1 MDHRFEIYSIN
12 NVKIAR
18 ILPEGIV
25 IKNEQDALEL
35 IANCYYNGASKL
47 LIHETQIHPDFF
59 DLKSGLA
66 GEILQKFSNY
76 QAQLAI
82 IGDFLK
88 YSSNSLQDFIRVS
101 NRAGRIFFIG
111 NEEDGINK
119 LAQGS

>member
-12 NVKIAR
+12 NVRIAR

-25 IKNEQDALEL
+25 IQNEQDALEL

-88 YSSNSLQDFIRVS
+88 YSSNSLQDFIRES
-101 NRAGRIFFIG
+101 NRAGRIFFTA